1 MVRRDRIEACA
12 ELSKGNFLKD
22 SIMVPP
28 LRVLNVDDD
37 DAARYTKSRMLRAA
51 GFDVLDASSGSEALE
66 ILFRARPHLVV
77 LDVKLPDIDG
87 FELCRRIKSDPRVSN
102 TPLIQISAVYVSD
115 MDEAIGLAHGA
126 DIYLRFPID
135 PLVLTTVVE
144 TVAKLGRVRET
155 ILDGMWDAY
164 FAFDRDWRFTCL
176 NRRAAD
182 QMKRL
187 GMDPVEL
194 IGKLLWDVF
203 PAVPNEALLRRVM
216 SERVVLTDELY
227 YEPLGEWL
235 ENHMYPTDDGGVA
248 NFQRVVTD
256 RKRSE
261 QAVRASQEAAENL
274 TRVLSM
280 GELMGT
286 LTHHV
291 NQPLGAVVINA
302 YAALKW
308 LKAATPEL
316 DEVRSALENIV
327 RDAHR
332 AGDVIRRMLELVTR
346 GPIVSVDFNP
356 GKLILDALPL
366 LHHEA
371 NARGVS
377 IQMSL
382 APDLPQVRG
391 DPVQL
396 QQVVLYLAI
405 NAIEA
410 MSGVTDRTR
419 VLGITIGR
427 FGTRAVYFAFRDSG
441 PGFDPKCAPEIFE
454 PLYTSKPGSLG
465 MGLAISRTIVQAH
478 GGQLRNTRNTPAGA
492 TFEFTLASI
501 ANGAEDRAEAPAGFP
516 VRTETAPA
524 PSGSSP
530 SLRRS

>member
-1 MVRRDRIEACA
+1 MV
-12 ELSKGNFLKD
+12 S
-22 SIMVPP
+22 P

-37 DAARYTKSRMLRAA
+37 DAARYTKSRVLRAA
-51 GFDVLDASSGSEALE
+51 GFEVLDASTGNEALE
-66 ILFRARPHLVV
+66 ILYRARPHVAV

-87 FELCRRIKSDPRVSN
+87 FELCRRIKSDPRVSS
-102 TPLIQISAVYVSD
+102 TSLIQISAVYVSE

-164 FAFDRDWRFTCL
+164 FALDRDWRFTCL
-176 NRRAAD
+176 NRRASD
-182 QMKRL
+182 QMKLL
-187 GMDPVEL
+187 GKDPVDL
-194 IGKLLWDVF
+194 IGKVLWDVF
-203 PAVPNEALLRRVM
+203 PVVPNEASLRRVM
-216 SERVVLTDELY
+216 AQRVVVTDELY
-227 YEPLGEWL
+227 YESLGEWL

-248 NFQRVVTD
+248 NFQRVITD

-261 QAVRASQEAAENL
+261 QAVRASREAAENL
-274 TRVLSM
+274 TRALSM
-280 GELMGT
+280 GELMAT

-291 NQPLGAVVINA
+291 NQPLGAVVTNA
-302 YAALKW
+302 YAGLKW

-316 DEVRSALENIV
+316 YEVSSALENIV

-332 AGDVIRRMLELVTR
+332 AGEVVRHMLELVTR
-346 GPIVSVDFNP
+346 GPYVNVDFSP
-356 GKLILDALPL
+356 GTLILDALPL
-366 LHHEA
+366 LHHEG

-377 IQMSL
+377 IQMHL

-396 QQVVLYLAI
+396 QQVVLCLAM

-410 MSGVTDRTR
+410 MSGVTDRAR
-419 VLGITIGR
+419 VLGITTGLSAAGAI
-427 FGTRAVYFAFRDSG
+427 YFAFRDTG
-441 PGFDPKCAPEIFE
+441 PGFEPQRAQEIFE

-478 GGQLRNTRNTPAGA
+478 GGQLRNTRNTRSGA
-492 TFEFTLASI
+492 TFEFTLGSLAH
-501 ANGAEDRAEAPAGFP
+501 GPRDR
-516 VRTETAPA
+516 
-524 PSGSSP
+524 
-530 SLRRS
+530 